1 VSGGGAGSGPASRG
15 AASRGAASSAAR
27 VRRLGLPKGSLQD
40 ATVGLFKQAGFS
52 ISISSRGYFPT
63 IDDDEIECMLIR
75 PQEASR
81 YVEHGL
87 LDLAVTGFDW
97 ILGRDVVE
105 VAELEYSKQ
114 LRRPVRWVVAVPLD
128 SPIQSVADLEGTRIA
143 TEAVELTEQ
152 FLAAHGITAEVEY
165 SWGATEVKPPH
176 LADAI
181 VELTETGSSLR
192 ANGLRIVQE
201 VLRSTTRLIA
211 NREAMSEEWKRRKI
225 EDLAVL
231 LRAALLARGKSGL
244 MLNVHEDNL
253 SLVESVLPSLKSP
266 TISKLQAEGWFAV
279 NTIVDQDAVRM
290 LIPRLRA
297 AGAEDIVEFPLSK
310 VVE

>member
-1 VSGGGAGSGPASRG
+1 VNLLN
-15 AASRGAASSAAR
+15 
-27 VRRLGLPKGSLQD
+27 LGLPKGSLQN
-40 ATVGLFKQAGFS
+40 ATVDLFAKAGYA
-52 ISISSRGYFPT
+52 ISISSRGYYPT
-63 IDDDEIECMLIR
+63 IDDDEIRCMLIR

-87 LDLAVTGFDW
+87 IDLAVTGFDW

-114 LRRPVRWVVAVPLD
+114 LRRPVRWVVAVPED
-128 SPIQSVADLEGTRIA
+128 SPIRTIKDLAGTRIA

-152 FLAAHGITAEVEY
+152 FLAANGIEAEVEY

-192 ANGLRIVQE
+192 ANGLRIVHE

-211 NREAMSEEWKRRKI
+211 SRAAMADPWKRAKI
-225 EDLAVL
+225 EDLAML
-231 LRAALLARGKSGL
+231 LRAALAARGKSGL

-253 SLVESVLPSLKSP
+253 ALVESVLPSLKSP
-266 TISKLQAEGWFAV
+266 TVSKLQAEGWFAV
-279 NTIVDQDAVRM
+279 NTIVDQDDVRL